1 MPIFQYKGMIAGAGS
16 TTGMLDAGSPREARE
31 KLRAQKIYV
40 TEIAETAAAGGN
52 RAAASWR
59 KALRRR
65 RISTSDLA
73 MITRQLAT
81 LLKSGVPLSDALA
94 ALVEQAP
101 NGDVEKVLRDLR
113 ERVTQGSSFAEA
125 LEQHPAYFA
134 DLYVNMVRAGEASG
148 NLDDILFQVA
158 TYLLKESRL
167 RNKVGTALT
176 YPAIMLMVGVVVV
189 IVLMKVAVPKI
200 LAVLESVKQQ
210 VLPLPTRILMGV
222 SGFVESYWLLMFVAM
237 ALVIFGLRVVGWTE
251 RGRYALDRV
260 RLRLPIFGDL
270 FRKQAVSRFA
280 VTFST
285 LLRTGI
291 PVLEGLA
298 VVRKIVGNA
307 VIAKTLGEVREAIM
321 QGADI
326 ATPLKRSGV
335 FPPVVGYMIA
345 IGEESGRLDEI
356 LTNLAESYDE
366 EIEVATQRLTA
377 LLEPVIILFLAVVV
391 AFIALAVILPVMD
404 LSTSIK

>member
-1 MPIFQYKGMIAGAGS
+1 
-16 TTGMLDAGSPREARE
+16 
-31 KLRAQKIYV
+31 
-40 TEIAETAAAGGN
+40 
-52 RAAASWR
+52 
-59 KALRRR
+59 
-65 RISTSDLA
+65 
-73 MITRQLAT
+73 
-81 LLKSGVPLSDALA
+81 
-94 ALVEQAP
+94 
-101 NGDVEKVLRDLR
+101 VEKVLRDLR
-113 ERVTQGSSFAEA
+113 ERVTQGSSFADA

-148 NLDDILFQVA
+148 NLDEILMQVA
-158 TYLLKESRL
+158 AYLVKESRL

-176 YPAIMLMVGVVVV
+176 YPAIMLLVGLVVV

-200 LAVLESVKQQ
+200 LAVLESVKQS
-210 VLPLPTRILMGV
+210 VLPLPTRMLMGV
-222 SGFVESYWLLMFVAM
+222 SHFVESYWIAMFVVL
-237 ALVIFGLRVVGWTE
+237 ALAIFGLRVLGWTE

-260 RLRLPIFGDL
+260 RLWLPIFGDL

-291 PVLEGLA
+291 PVLEGLN
-298 VVRKIVGNA
+298 VVRRIVGNA

-326 ATPLKRSGV
+326 ATPLKRSGI

-377 LLEPVIILFLAVVV
+377 LLEPVIILVLAVVV
-391 AFIALAVILPVMD
+391 AFIALAVIMPVME